1 MRSGRLDTRIR
12 REQIAQA
19 ALALIAA
26 KGLRGLS
33 LAAVAKQ
40 VGLVPSAIYR
50 HFESKDRLLDVTM
63 EHLGERLLSNV
74 HVVEEETQDPV
85 ERLHR
90 LLARHMKLIREN
102 QAVPR
107 IIFTEGVYG
116 GRTERK
122 DRVRTIITRYI
133 EHIAQFV
140 LDGQRSGRIRPDLD
154 PRAAA
159 VTFLG
164 LILPPAVLW
173 HLSDGGFDPTRQSER
188 GWSIFRAGI
197 EIQGPPAATARAVR
211 AARGRR
217 ARAKKGGAA

>member
-1 MRSGRLDTRIR
+1 VTAGRLDTRIR

-26 KGLRGLS
+26 KGMRGLS

-50 HFESKDRLLDVTM
+50 HFESKDRLVDVAM

-74 HVVEEETQDPV
+74 HVVEEETRDPI

-90 LLARHMKLIREN
+90 LLARHMRLIGEN

-122 DRVRTIITRYI
+122 ERVHTVITRYI

-140 LDGQRSGRIRPDLD
+140 LDGQRSGRIRSDLD

-173 HLSDGGFDPTRQSER
+173 HLSDGGFDPVRQSER

-197 EIQGPPAATARAVR
+197 EAPRKASTRTAKARRSRTKRGGGP
-211 AARGRR
+211 
-217 ARAKKGGAA
+217 